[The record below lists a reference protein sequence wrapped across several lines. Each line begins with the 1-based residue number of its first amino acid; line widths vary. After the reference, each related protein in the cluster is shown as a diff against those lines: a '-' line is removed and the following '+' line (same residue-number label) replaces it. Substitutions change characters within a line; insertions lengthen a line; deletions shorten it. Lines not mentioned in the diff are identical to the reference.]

1 MECAASIAEREG
13 WVAVTTRRLADEIE
27 YSPPVLYGHFRQGR
41 AGIVNAVAVRG
52 FRRLA
57 DKLEASVKAVPGDPV
72 RAVADAYLDFAE
84 QNPAT
89 YQAMFSMPITAE
101 FAQQSTPDELKDGF
115 AVFEQAVG
123 PGPDSGTRAEVLW
136 AALHG
141 LSTLTRDG
149 RMPPELRKQRVECL
163 VHMADR

>member
-13 WVAVTTRRLADEIE
+13 WAAVTTRRLADEIE

-57 DKLEASVKAVPGDPV
+57 DKLRASVKAGPGDPV

-149 RMPPELRKQRVECL
+149 RMPPGHRKQRVECL
-163 VHMADR
+163 VQMADR